1 MAKLASSKQVGYIL
15 YLNKELEKLTN
26 SKRHIGFN
34 LYDLSANEANEMIR
48 GLLDQYEAMKGFI
61 AKQHCPTLKPLLIHE
76 NILANKL
83 FPYNFYAVLVC
94 ISKIDEQAKD
104 NFDRYILKA
113 ELLEM
118 INSFYKFALEK
129 EPPSERTIRRQINK
143 LKKWEPK
150 VIKEEGD
157 KYRIRTNGAN
167 ILNYKFLGAYELPSE
182 QIITLLKDNN
192 RNMLRLYLVICINTY
207 IDNELTPLD
216 RKALAEKMGMSINSE
231 RELKII
237 GKMANKLADLDYI
250 DLKQEKGKPNL
261 YKVNM
266 KYYDRYLDD
275 IEEGRLIL

>member
-26 SKRHIGFN
+26 NKRHIGFN

-61 AKQHCPTLKPLLIHE
+61 AKQNCPTLKPLLIHE

-83 FPYNFYAVLVC
+83 FPYNFYAALVC
-94 ISKIDEQAKD
+94 ISKIDKEAKD
-104 NFDRYILKA
+104 NFDRYILKV
-113 ELLEM
+113 ELVEM

-129 EPPSERTIRRQINK
+129 DPPSERTIRRQINK

-150 VIKEEGD
+150 VIKEVGD
-157 KYRIRTNGAN
+157 RYRICTYQAN
-167 ILNYKFLGAYELPSE
+167 VCNYKSLWAYELPSE
-182 QIITLLKDNN
+182 QIITLLKDSN
-192 RNMLRLYLVICINTY
+192 RNILRLYLVICINTL
-207 IDNELTPLD
+207 INELTPLD
-216 RKALAEKMGMSINSE
+216 RKTLAENMGMSINSE

-250 DLKQEKGKPNL
+250 DLKQEKGKTNL

>member
-26 SKRHIGFN
+26 YKRHIGFN

-48 GLLDQYEAMKGFI
+48 GLLEQYEAMKGFI
-61 AKQHCPTLKPLLIHE
+61 AKQNCPTLKPLLIHE

-83 FPYNFYAVLVC
+83 FPYNFYAALVC
-94 ISKIDEQAKD
+94 ISKIDKQAKD

-113 ELLEM
+113 ELIEM

-157 KYRIRTNGAN
+157 KYRICTYQAN
-167 ILNYKFLGAYELPSE
+167 VCNYKSLWAYELPSE

-192 RNMLRLYLVICINTY
+192 RNMLRLYLVICIN
-207 IDNELTPLD
+207 ILANELTPLD
-216 RKALAEKMGMSINSE
+216 RKTLAEKMGMSINSNK
-231 RELKII
+231 ELKII

-250 DLKQEKGKPNL
+250 DLKQEKGKTNL

-275 IEEGRLIL
+275 IEEGRLE

>member
-61 AKQHCPTLKPLLIHE
+61 AKQNCPTLKPLLIHE

-83 FPYNFYAVLVC
+83 FPYNFYAALVC
-94 ISKIDEQAKD
+94 ISKIDKQAKD
-104 NFDRYILKA
+104 NFDRYIPKV

-118 INSFYKFALEK
+118 INSFYKFTLEK

-150 VIKEEGD
+150 VIKEEGN
-157 KYRIRTNGAN
+157 KYRICTYQAN
-167 ILNYKFLGAYELPSE
+167 VCNYKSLWAYELPSE

-192 RNMLRLYLVICINTY
+192 RNMLRLYLVICINTL
-207 IDNELTPLD
+207 INELTPLD
-216 RKALAEKMGMSINSE
+216 RKTLAENMGMSINSE

-250 DLKQEKGKPNL
+250 DLKQEKGKTNL